1 MTGSIIKI
9 FVSHLIRI
17 FNENVVIPASSTQ
30 LRHVLLNKL
39 RKMLEEAHERERKK
53 SVREKKVKFNY
64 FYHKSYVTIF
74 FLFIP

>member
-1 MTGSIIKI
+1 MK
-9 FVSHLIRI
+9 
-17 FNENVVIPASSTQ
+17 NVVIPASSTQ

-64 FYHKSYVTIF
+64 FYHKSYVIIF
-74 FLFIP
+74 FSFYSLIFTEIISIVHT